1 MGSLY
6 RQQLESWLKKQHID
20 AVNVLDVGGGQ
31 LPVDKRVGSWSVKN
45 YKLLD
50 NDAQYKPD
58 YFHDLNQPVRFAHT
72 QVDEA
77 IGQKGDGRL
86 YEDDFWMP
94 GAYDAIF
101 CLEVFEYIYDPVT
114 AHRNLGELLC
124 PGGVAYISYPT
135 WYPLHNPPGIDYLRY
150 TKNAIEKL
158 LSVSGF
164 ETWEITPRI
173 ATDGVKALADFYSK
187 EQMRPMREE
196 PAVFDIGYLVKA
208 YKSKEEV

>member
-31 LPVDKRVGSWSVKN
+31 LPVDKRVASWSVKN

-58 YFHDLNQPVRFAHT
+58 IFHDLNYHYDPEPT
-72 QVDEA
+72 
-77 IGQKGDGRL
+77 KDGVPFGE
-86 YEDDFWMP
+86 YFDV
-94 GAYDAIF
+94 IF
-101 CLEVFEYIYDPVT
+101 CLEVFEYIFDPVT
-114 AHRNLGELLC
+114 AHETLSDFLK
-124 PGGVAYISYPT
+124 PGGVLYVSYPT

-164 ETWEITPRI
+164 QTWEITPRI
-173 ATDGVKALADFYSK
+173 ATAGMSSLADFYSK
-187 EQMRPMREE
+187 EQMRPMRDTSE
-196 PAVFDIGYLVKA
+196 VFDIGYLVKA
-208 YKSKEEV
+208 YKAKE